1 MSAHT
6 VSSNTVSSN
15 TVSSN
20 TVSSNTVSSK
30 RAALLAARAGQ
41 LRREATFSEQVLWAE
56 LRQRKLGVEF
66 RRQVVVGGKFIADF
80 VAPACGL
87 IVEVDGLYHARRVAA
102 DARRERVLRR
112 LGFRVLRVSEQEVLG
127 ELALVLERI
136 RRALKD
142 PG

>member
-1 MSAHT
+1 MSAH
-6 VSSNTVSSN
+6 

-41 LRREATFSEQVLWAE
+41 LRREATFSEKVLWAE

-66 RRQVVVGGKFIADF
+66 RRQVVLGNRFIADF

-87 IVEVDGLYHARRVAA
+87 IVEVDGLYHARRIAA
-102 DARRERVLRR
+102 DARRERALRR
-112 LGFRVLRVSEQEVLG
+112 LGFQVLRVKEEEVLR
-127 ELALVLERI
+127 ELPLALARI
-136 RRALKD
+136 RLALGVPD
-142 PG
+142 